1 MEFSASELEI
11 PGFFDSFSIWPRR
24 GRSIA
29 PCGGDSGSLTARSLE
44 RRDNLIGF
52 PGILEAHALERDV
65 GLEGMKTVELWN

>member
-24 GRSIA
+24 GRSTA
-29 PCGGDSGSLTARSLE
+29 PCGGDSGSLTAWNLE

-52 PGILEAHALERDV
+52 LLEAHALERDV
-65 GLEGMKTVELWN
+65 GLEGMETVELWN